1 MIKIVPDKEGRLT
14 QWDLNRKVIVT
25 GYEGVAEVHFASPGD
40 DHGAAELEKMQTEA
54 PAPTPTIEER
64 VGKVE
69 EDAAIIRAIL
79 LGEEGEK

>member
-1 MIKIVPDKEGRLT
+1 MSKIIIKKISDMTPEE
-14 QWDLNRKVIVT
+14 I
-25 GYEGVAEVHFASPGD
+25 AEY
-40 DHGAAELEKMQTEA
+40 EKMFSSEA

-79 LGEEGEK
+79 LGEEEETK

>member
-1 MIKIVPDKEGRLT
+1 MIYRICIDGIYRDMT
-14 QWDLNRKVIVT
+14 
-25 GYEGVAEVHFASPGD
+25 AEEI
-40 DHGAAELEKMQTEA
+40 AELEAQQSEA

-79 LGEEGEK
+79 LGEEEETK